1 MSKIQ
6 KFFSD
11 WTMFEKMWLGLSI
24 IIMIS
29 LSLAWGD
36 SPIAL
41 ISGITGMIS
50 VVLCAKGKILN
61 YAFGLVQATTYAY
74 ICYQTSIYGEFMY
87 NILMIPMIIIG
98 IISWKKNMGEEEV
111 KARNLS
117 VRGLILLVVSIVVS
131 TLLYSGFLKILG
143 GAFALVDSTSTVISI
158 IATILM
164 ITRYSEQWILWII
177 VNIVSVLLW
186 FMALQSG
193 SNGGITMLVMWTAYL
208 FNSIYGWWN
217 WRKMANESK

>member
-36 SPIAL
+36 SPVAL
-41 ISGITGMIS
+41 VSGITGMIS

-61 YAFGLVQATTYAY
+61 YAFGLIQATTYAY

>member
-36 SPIAL
+36 SPVAL
-41 ISGITGMIS
+41 VSGITGMIS

-61 YAFGLVQATTYAY
+61 YAFGLIQATTYAY

-131 TLLYSGFLKILG
+131 TLLYSGFLKVLG